1 MMKLDPRI
9 ERAIAKLGF
18 VELTPVQEESIPII
32 MQGRNLL
39 AQSKTGTGKTAAFAI
54 PILQKMDDN
63 NKLQAMVVEP
73 TRELAIQ
80 VGNEFRKIASE
91 MPFRV
96 VVAYGGAGAERQK
109 ELLENGANILVGTPD
124 RLLDLIVAKDAKLD
138 DLKTIVLDEA
148 DLLFEYSLALKTR
161 KLLKLTPET
170 AQNLFFCVHLP
181 KTLEE
186 DAVKYLKEFARVKTF
201 GGSGKIV
208 DKLEHEVRFVEG
220 SEKFFELVKLLK
232 EGKKTLVFCKTKE
245 AVKELNLKLFKNG
258 VKTRM
263 LHGDFDAE
271 RRDKAINAFRKGYS
285 KIMIATDV
293 AARGIHVPGLELVV
307 NYELPQNY
315 DFYLHRI
322 GRTARLGESGKVVTF
337 VEKAEA
343 KRWKEIQNKLGSV
356 L

>member
-1 MMKLDPRI
+1 MMPLDPRI

-18 VELTPVQEESIPII
+18 VELTPVQQESIPIV
-32 MQGRNLL
+32 MRGRNLL

-54 PILQKMDDN
+54 PILQKLEEN
-63 NKLQAMVVEP
+63 NKLQAVVVEP

-80 VGNEFRKIASE
+80 VGNDFRKIASE
-91 MPFRV
+91 MPFRF
-96 VVAYGGAGAERQK
+96 VVAYGGTGVERQK
-109 ELLENGANILVGTPD
+109 ELLEKGANVLVGTPD
-124 RLLDLIVAKDAKLD
+124 RLLDLIASQDAKLEG
-138 DLKTIVLDEA
+138 LKTVVLDEA
-148 DLLFEYSLALKTR
+148 DLLFEYGLALKTR
-161 KLLKLTPET
+161 KILKLMPEN
-170 AQNLFFCVHLP
+170 AQKLFFCVHLP
-181 KTLEE
+181 KTLEDE
-186 DAVKYLKEFARVKTF
+186 AIKYLNEFERVKTF
-201 GGSGKIV
+201 AGSGKIV
-208 DKLEHEVRFVEG
+208 ETLEHQVKLVEG
-220 SEKFFELVKLLK
+220 KEKLQELVKLLK

-245 AVKELNLKLFKNG
+245 SVKELNLKLFKTG
-258 VKTRM
+258 LKTRM

-271 RRDKAINAFRKGYS
+271 RRDKAINAFRKGKT

-322 GRTARLGESGKVVTF
+322 GRTARLGERGRVVTF

-343 KRWKEIQNKLGSV
+343 KRWKEIQNKLGSA